1 MFPILLN
8 IKYYQIFIFGRFYY
22 SRSSRRD
29 VQIDDNDNENGNG
42 NEEDNQKHY
51 RRMGG
56 VTGLGLDL
64 FGEEDRI
71 KAVLGFLQDPVA
83 FEKVRNKY
91 INFNFF

>member
-1 MFPILLN
+1 M
-8 IKYYQIFIFGRFYY
+8 
-22 SRSSRRD
+22 
-29 VQIDDNDNENGNG
+29 QIDDNYNENGNG

-91 INFNFF
+91 IKFNFFFNFLTMSFFLFFYLF